1 MEYILKKDWKS
12 SNFYVFPKLYKS
24 KKIMDEINKSNDIC
38 VNMEP
43 TKHLEGKPINS
54 DPISPT

>member
-1 MEYILKKDWKS
+1 
-12 SNFYVFPKLYKS
+12 
-24 KKIMDEINKSNDIC
+24 MDEINKSNDIC

-43 TKHLEGKPINS
+43 TKYLEGKPINS